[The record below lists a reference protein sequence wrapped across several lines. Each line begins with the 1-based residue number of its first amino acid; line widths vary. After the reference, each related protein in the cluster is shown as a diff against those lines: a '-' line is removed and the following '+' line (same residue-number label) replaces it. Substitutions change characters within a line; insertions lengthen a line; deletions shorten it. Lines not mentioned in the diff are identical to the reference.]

1 MTFEHMTAEE
11 YQKEILGKCN
21 NKSAKYKN
29 KCIWY
34 DGLYFQSQKE
44 LDDYLDHKRML
55 MAGEIAGFLWQGTL
69 VLVEGGSTS
78 KKRAVTY
85 KPDVVTLFNDGTYE
99 MREDKG
105 KKTKDYIIKK
115 KLILKKY
122 PRVNFKEVWYMYFIL
137 AMLFTTLY
145 IGFYFFIYGKKEKD
159 FRKAKILFS
168 LTLFFYATFIITI
181 IVQK

>member
-11 YQKEILGKCN
+11 YQKEIFGKCN

-122 PRVNFKEVWYMYFIL
+122 PRINFKEV
-137 AMLFTTLY
+137 
-145 IGFYFFIYGKKEKD
+145 
-159 FRKAKILFS
+159 
-168 LTLFFYATFIITI
+168 
-181 IVQK
+181 

>member
-55 MAGEIAGFLWQGTL
+55 MAGEIAAFYGREHLYL
-69 VLVEGGSTS
+69 LKVE
-78 KKRAVTY
+78 V
-85 KPDVVTLFNDGTYE
+85 P
-99 MREDKG
+99 
-105 KKTKDYIIKK
+105 
-115 KLILKKY
+115 
-122 PRVNFKEVWYMYFIL
+122 
-137 AMLFTTLY
+137 
-145 IGFYFFIYGKKEKD
+145 
-159 FRKAKILFS
+159 
-168 LTLFFYATFIITI
+168 
-181 IVQK
+181 QKNVR